1 MMVRCSLQNNRKY
14 TFEIP
19 PQTRKKSSIV
29 QTYVEIQIRID
40 IRNIRIDIRKCQSRQ
55 NFGVLFTDQI
65 YLDIHPGKDGKN
77 AGKKLNKWI
86 GANLE
91 KSLDS
96 IYTVQ
101 TFLEIGTDCCAPV
114 GMIV

>member
-1 MMVRCSLQNNRKY
+1 MGKY
-14 TFEIP
+14 
-19 PQTRKKSSIV
+19 
-29 QTYVEIQIRID
+29 
-40 IRNIRIDIRKCQSRQ
+40 
-55 NFGVLFTDQI
+55 
-65 YLDIHPGKDGKN
+65 GKN
-77 AGKKLNKWI
+77 ARKKMNNLI

-91 KSLDS
+91 KSLDC

>member
-1 MMVRCSLQNNRKY
+1 MSPILK
-14 TFEIP
+14 TFID
-19 PQTRKKSSIV
+19 
-29 QTYVEIQIRID
+29 IQIRID
-40 IRNIRIDIRKCQSRQ
+40 IRNIRIDIRKCQSREK
-55 NFGVLFTDQI
+55 FGVLFTDQI

-77 AGKKLNKWI
+77 AKKKDYFFFFFNNWI

-96 IYTVQ
+96 IYKVQ

-114 GMIV
+114 GIIV